1 MSARIHFRCLA
12 LALAFAP
19 SVLDAADIV
28 NRRSGA
34 QREGGTIS
42 KMSKT
47 EVTVTKQVGGDV
59 TIPANDVA
67 SIEWDG
73 APPGLGLGSAAV
85 AAGNLDYAQQQLD
98 QARTEAAGSDK
109 PGLKGDI
116 DFYLA
121 KVFALRAMTDPAQVA
136 EARNRL
142 DAFLKANRDHYRA
155 YDAQLLLGDVARA
168 GKDFPAAIAAYT
180 AVSVAPWKDFQMAAQ
195 LGNARTM
202 LAQDNVDGA
211 KREFDA
217 VAAVNPQ
224 DAAQKSRRLEA
235 LLGQARCLQ
244 LKQQYAEAV
253 KILEQLIDGTTASE
267 ARLQAEAYLRQGD
280 CFVAMGADP
289 KEAIMAYLHVDVI
302 PAMSRESDLHAEALY
317 NLARLWNQVGHPE
330 RAGEAADAL
339 RGEYPESEWT
349 KKLGG

>member
-1 MSARIHFRCLA
+1 MPARPRLLCLVLAA
-12 LALAFAP
+12 LLATHALP
-19 SVLDAADIV
+19 AADIV

-42 KMSKT
+42 KMTKT
-47 EVTVTKQVGGDV
+47 DVTVTKQVGGDV
-59 TIPANDVA
+59 TVPANDIA

-73 APPGLGLGSAAV
+73 APSGLGLGSAAV
-85 AAGNLDYAQQQLD
+85 NAGNLDYAQSQLE
-98 QARTEAAGSDK
+98 QAKTEAAGSDK
-109 PGLKGDI
+109 AGLKGDI

-121 KVFALRAMTDPAQVA
+121 KVFALRAMTDPARAA
-136 EARNRL
+136 EARTRL
-142 DAFLKANRDHYRA
+142 DGFLKAYRDHYRT

-180 AVSVAPWKDFQMAAQ
+180 AVSTSPWKDFQMAAQ

-224 DAAQKSRRLEA
+224 DAAQKTRRLEA

-302 PAMSRESDLHAEALY
+302 PAMSREGDLHAEALY
-317 NLARLWNQVGHPE
+317 NLARLWAQVGHPE
-330 RAGEAADAL
+330 RGGEAAEAL
-339 RGEYPESEWT
+339 RGEYPESEWA